1 MQLPN
6 SVREVCAQPGKHK
19 KEKHVAQTE
28 PQVFN
33 DITSKQFAKLVEKA
47 KSAGIHLAGNSGTAS
62 QFGVEI
68 AWSYAADK
76 QELKLHCLHTPFFI
90 KPEEVNAKIQAL
102 VNESL

>member
-1 MQLPN
+1 M
-6 SVREVCAQPGKHK
+6 S
-19 KEKHVAQTE
+19 QTE

-33 DITSKQFAKLVEKA
+33 GITPQQFAKLVEKA
-47 KSAGIHLAGNSGTAS
+47 KTAGIDLAGNGGTAS

-76 QELKLHCLHTPFFI
+76 QELTLHCLHTPFFI